1 MRPSYAKDALLQQY
15 AGLPVDALRS
25 PALLVDRKKVKH
37 NCRELLDAVQRA
49 GLEARVHVKTHKTI
63 EAALMQLGLDDDD
76 KDKDKDNKDTVISA
90 IMVST
95 LAEARA
101 FAASGRFN
109 DILYAVPLSPDKIQ
123 EIHQLSQL
131 VNKFHVFVD
140 NDEII
145 DALERYAMAVGSA
158 GTAAV
163 NPSSAVSQGLAGPP
177 TEEPM
182 FKAFLKIDTGYGR
195 AGVPASNASAIKLAT
210 RLHNSAHI
218 SFSGLYSHSGHSY
231 SAPDIDAAL
240 SIVKHEVRE
249 TLALAQLLRSLGVT
263 APHASVGATPSV
275 KALLQVAGAA
285 REAVMEARLATA
297 RANETLVTTADL
309 AAEVARFAL
318 DDDDED
324 NNTKPSAAPPPQ
336 ETPSATTTSS
346 LAAQVNDAIL
356 HPVPG
361 APSAPRDFRLE
372 VHLGNYVFLDVQQ
385 HAGMPWPL
393 ERCAAT
399 VLSRVL
405 SVYPE
410 REEVLIDA
418 GALALSKDGPGP
430 RGAETFPGY
439 GAVLFG
445 NDSNKDNNDDTGTI
459 TTTTT
464 TSNNNNNNNNNA
476 SSQRRP
482 HLTVTRVS
490 QEHGVISTRAAA
502 EEHNWRIGQTLRIVP
517 NHACLAAANFEWY
530 YVIEDGEVVDVWVPC
545 RGW

>member
-1 MRPSYAKDALLQQY
+1 MSFTSSAAPGVYPMRPSYAKDALLQQY
-15 AGLPVDALRS
+15 AGLPVSALRS
-25 PALLVDRKKVKH
+25 PALLVDRKKVH
-37 NCRELLDAVQRA
+37 RNCRELLDAVQRA
-49 GLEARVHVKTHKTI
+49 GLDARVHVKTHKTI
-63 EAALMQLGLDDDD
+63 EAALMQLGLDD
-76 KDKDKDNKDTVISA
+76 KEKNGSAISA

-101 FAASGRFN
+101 FAVSGRFN

-123 EIHQLSQL
+123 EVHQLSQL
-131 VNKFHVFVD
+131 VDKFHVFVD

-145 DALERYAMAVGSA
+145 DALGRYAMAVGSA

-163 NPSSAVSQGLAGPP
+163 NPSSAMSQGLAGPP
-177 TEEPM
+177 TEKPM
-182 FKAFLKIDTGYGR
+182 FRAFLKIDTGYGR

-210 RLHNSAHI
+210 RLHNSSHI
-218 SFSGLYSHSGHSY
+218 DFSGLYSHSGHSY

-240 SIVKHEVRE
+240 AIVKHEVRE

-263 APHASVGATPSV
+263 APHVSVGATPSV

-297 RANETLVTTADL
+297 RANETLGTTADL
-309 AAEVARFAL
+309 AAQVARFAL
-318 DDDDED
+318 DGDED
-324 NNTKPSAAPPPQ
+324 NTKPLPPPPP
-336 ETPSATTTSS
+336 ETPSASSS
-346 LAAQVNDAIL
+346 LAAQANDAIL

-430 RGAETFPGY
+430 RGTETFPGF
-439 GAVLFG
+439 GAVLLD
-445 NDSNKDNNDDTGTI
+445 NDNDNENKADNNEIGTP
-459 TTTTT
+459 
-464 TSNNNNNNNNNA
+464 TSNNNA
-476 SSQRRP
+476 SSQRR
-482 HLTVTRVS
+482 LTVTRIS

-502 EEHNWRIGQTLRIVP
+502 AEEQKWRVGQTLRIVP

-530 YVIEDGEVVDVWVPC
+530 YVIEDGEVADVWVPC